1 MQTERTKKPDVLYD
15 EAVSLFFYDLIDI
28 LLEEDYFSYV
38 ESALDYVSKM
48 IRFIEKNIHLLPHH
62 TAPHYFSRYK
72 PSMKYITWQPNRRTT
87 WYIFFKQ
94 LENRFMIYH
103 ITNNHFEGKYIR

>member
-15 EAVSLFFYDLIDI
+15 EAVSLFFNDLIDT
-28 LLEEDYFSYV
+28 LLEEDYFSFA
-38 ESALDYVSKM
+38 ESALGYVSKM
-48 IRFIEKNIHLLPHH
+48 IGFIEKNIHLLPHRL
-62 TAPHYFSRYK
+62 APHYFSRHK

-94 LENRFMIYH
+94 RENRFIIYH
-103 ITNNHFEGKYIR
+103 ITNNHFEGKYFR